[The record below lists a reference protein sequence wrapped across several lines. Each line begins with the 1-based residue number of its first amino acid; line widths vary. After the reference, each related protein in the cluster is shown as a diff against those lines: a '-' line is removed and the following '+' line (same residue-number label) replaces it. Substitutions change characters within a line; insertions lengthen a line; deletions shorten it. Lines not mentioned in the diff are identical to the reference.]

1 MSRGI
6 LRDGPLC
13 GSALTEGPLLLEVE
27 NMGHHPVLA
36 VTVGQTLNF
45 SGSQTLHVKNRDR
58 KDWEVS
64 VHRP

>member
-1 MSRGI
+1 
-6 LRDGPLC
+6 
-13 GSALTEGPLLLEVE
+13 
-27 NMGHHPVLA
+27 MGHHPVLA